1 MRLFFVLAIGRRITI
16 AAKRPFERNK
26 KNGQR
31 INEQITAREVRVISA
46 DGEQLGVLTLTRALE
61 LAQEAGVDLVEVAP
75 QAKPPV
81 CRLMDF
87 GKFMYTKSKR
97 ERQARKAQVKTEVKE
112 IQLRPKTG
120 EHDIGFKLR
129 DARKW
134 LLRGAKVKVRLR
146 FRGRERYIPDVGK
159 DRLADI
165 AERLSD
171 VATIEARPAF
181 EGRTMIMILA
191 PIKQNK

>member
-1 MRLFFVLAIGRRITI
+1 MYFVAGRRVTI
-16 AAKRPFERNK
+16 AARRTSTR
-26 KNGQR
+26 KNAEPTQR
-31 INEQITAREVRVISA
+31 INRQITAKEVRVIDA
-46 DGEQLGVLTLTRALE
+46 DGEQLGIMPLSEALE
-61 LAQEAGVDLVEVAP
+61 RAQEAGLDLVEVAP

-81 CRLMDF
+81 CRLIDF

-120 EHDIGFKLR
+120 EHDINFKLR

-134 LLRGAKVKVRLR
+134 LLRGAKVKVRVR
-146 FRGRERYIPDVGK
+146 FRGRERYIPEVGREK
-159 DRLADI
+159 LQEV

-171 VATIEARPAF
+171 VAIVERKPAF

-191 PIKQNK
+191 PIKSKTQ

>member
-1 MRLFFVLAIGRRITI
+1 MDLA
-16 AAKRPFERNK
+16 K
-26 KNGQR
+26 
-31 INEQITAREVRVISA
+31 
-46 DGEQLGVLTLTRALE
+46 
-61 LAQEAGVDLVEVAP
+61 EAGVDLVEVAP
-75 QAKPPV
+75 NAKPPV
-81 CRLMDF
+81 CRLMDY

-134 LLRGAKVKVRLR
+134 LLKGAKVKVRIR
-146 FRGRERYIPDVGK
+146 FRGRERYIPGIGR
-159 DRLADI
+159 DRLAEV

-171 VATIEARPAF
+171 VSQIESHPAF

-191 PIKQNK
+191 PLKSKPKEKGDK

>member
-1 MRLFFVLAIGRRITI
+1 MLSFEEAMDLA
-16 AAKRPFERNK
+16 K
-26 KNGQR
+26 K
-31 INEQITAREVRVISA
+31 
-46 DGEQLGVLTLTRALE
+46 
-61 LAQEAGVDLVEVAP
+61 AGVDLVEVAP
-75 QAKPPV
+75 NAKPPV
-81 CRLMDF
+81 CRLMDY

-134 LLRGAKVKVRLR
+134 LLKGAKVKVRIR
-146 FRGRERYIPDVGK
+146 FRGRERYIPGIGR
-159 DRLADI
+159 DRLAEV

-171 VATIEARPAF
+171 VSQIEAHPSF

-191 PIKQNK
+191 PLKSKPQEKGDK

>member
-1 MRLFFVLAIGRRITI
+1 M
-16 AAKRPFERNK
+16 
-26 KNGQR
+26 
-31 INEQITAREVRVISA
+31 
-46 DGEQLGVLTLTRALE
+46 GVLPIAKALE
-61 LAQEAGVDLVEVAP
+61 IAQESGVDLVEVAP

-120 EHDIGFKLR
+120 EHDINFKLR

-159 DRLADI
+159 ERLADV
-165 AERLSD
+165 AARLSD
-171 VATIEARPAF
+171 VAVIEAKPAF

-191 PIKQNK
+191 PIKQKN

>member
-1 MRLFFVLAIGRRITI
+1 MYFVAGRRVTI
-16 AAKRPFERNK
+16 AARRTPTRRNAEPT
-26 KNGQR
+26 QR
-31 INEQITAREVRVISA
+31 INRQITAKEVRVIDA
-46 DGEQLGVLTLTRALE
+46 DGEQLGIMPLSEALE
-61 LAQEAGVDLVEVAP
+61 RAQEAGLDLVEVAP

-81 CRLMDF
+81 CRLIDF

-120 EHDIGFKLR
+120 EHDINFKLR

-134 LLRGAKVKVRLR
+134 LLRGAKVKVRVR
-146 FRGRERYIPDVGK
+146 FRGRERYIPEVGREK
-159 DRLADI
+159 LDEV

-171 VATIEARPAF
+171 VAIVERKPAF

-191 PIKQNK
+191 PIKSKTQ

>member
-1 MRLFFVLAIGRRITI
+1 
-16 AAKRPFERNK
+16 
-26 KNGQR
+26 
-31 INEQITAREVRVISA
+31 VRVISA
-46 DGEQLGVLTLTRALE
+46 DGEQLGILPTAKALE
-61 LAQEAGVDLVEVAP
+61 IARESGVDLVEVAP

-97 ERQARKAQVKTEVKE
+97 ERQARKAQVKTEIKE

-120 EHDIGFKLR
+120 EHDINFKLR

-134 LLRGAKVKVRLR
+134 LLRGAKVKVRIR
-146 FRGRERYIPDVGK
+146 FRGRERYIPEVGR
-159 DRLADI
+159 DRLKEV

-171 VATIEARPAF
+171 VAIVERRPAF

-191 PIKQNK
+191 PIKQKS